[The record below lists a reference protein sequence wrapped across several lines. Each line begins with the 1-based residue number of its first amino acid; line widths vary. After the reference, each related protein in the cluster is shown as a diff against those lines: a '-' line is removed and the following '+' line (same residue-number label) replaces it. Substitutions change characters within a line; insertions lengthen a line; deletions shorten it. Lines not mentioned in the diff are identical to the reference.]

1 MLNIRVLIL
10 ILLLFQFNTLNAKI
24 IVKFKVGDEIVTNID
39 IFNEKKYLI
48 FLRPDLENLKEEEL
62 INLAET
68 RDIFDALIV
77 DSTSRYRS

>member
-10 ILLLFQFNTLNAKI
+10 ILLILFQFNTLNAKI

-48 FLRPDLENLKEEEL
+48 FLRPDLENLKEDEL
-62 INLAET
+62 INLAE
-68 RDIFDALIV
+68 
-77 DSTSRYRS
+77 RSIIKEIIKKGN

>member
-10 ILLLFQFNTLNAKI
+10 ILLILFQFNTLNAKI

-62 INLAET
+62 INLAE
-68 RDIFDALIV
+68 R
-77 DSTSRYRS
+77 

>member
-10 ILLLFQFNTLNAKI
+10 ILLILFQFDTLNAKI

-62 INLAET
+62 INLAE
-68 RDIFDALIV
+68 
-77 DSTSRYRS
+77 RSIIKEIIKKGN

>member
-10 ILLLFQFNTLNAKI
+10 ILLILFQFNTLNAKI

-62 INLAET
+62 INLAE
-68 RDIFDALIV
+68 
-77 DSTSRYRS
+77 RSIIKEIIKKGN